1 MLSSC
6 NTGDSRLYFGY
17 GDSRSYFLVLPLKS
31 WVPVYF
37 KLRSAPME
45 NSGIPLQFNCEVV
58 QLAYFCFFLC
68 MHAYVLLVFYVCM
81 PIFFIVRDC
90 QFPSVMLVIN
100 ILFFFEVVLGLD
112 TDVTWW
118 ILNKKLSRALTL
130 WQPDDMHVY
139 WKSKIWCLSVNTKKK
154 KKRTTVIWCFFLNL
168 VILLTL
174 QGGAWPVSND
184 HQLKGYGFFITWR
197 ER

>member
-1 MLSSC
+1 MIPGFTLDMVIVEAIS
-6 NTGDSRLYFGY
+6 LYFPWNPGCLCISSW
-17 GDSRSYFLVLPLKS
+17 GVLPWKTQASLC
-31 WVPVYF
+31 
-37 KLRSAPME
+37 
-45 NSGIPLQFNCEVV
+45 NFNCEVV

>member
-1 MLSSC
+1 MREFIFSTYDKRFNLDKAGKAYSIANCLRHIRYQMLSSC

-154 KKRTTVIWCFFLNL
+154 KRRG
-168 VILLTL
+168 
-174 QGGAWPVSND
+174 Q
-184 HQLKGYGFFITWR
+184 Q
-197 ER
+197 